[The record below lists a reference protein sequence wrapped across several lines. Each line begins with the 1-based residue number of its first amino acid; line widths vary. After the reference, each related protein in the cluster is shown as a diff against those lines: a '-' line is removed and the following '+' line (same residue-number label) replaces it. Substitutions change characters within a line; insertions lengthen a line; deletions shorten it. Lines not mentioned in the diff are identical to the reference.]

1 MNHFAYLLGIFCM
14 ATGLLQAGGAAA
26 LTPMEERPESL
37 VLTMSAA
44 VDTDCDGDLEDESE
58 EDAAFAPAKTL
69 RVGECIVYRTV
80 YRNDG
85 DFSLRKVEVRT
96 PVPQYMVYV
105 AGTAEHVETPPGLGA
120 TQPTA
125 PQDGGTGDLVWKFS
139 GGLGPGE
146 AGRVEFRV
154 RLEP

>member
-1 MNHFAYLLGIFCM
+1 MVQKLSFAASACLVLWS
-14 ATGLLQAGGAAA
+14 GGALAT
-26 LTPMEERPESL
+26 TPADERDEKL

-44 VDTDCDGDLEDESE
+44 VDTDCDGSLGDESDE
-58 EDAAFAPAKTL
+58 NAAFDAAKIL
-69 RVGECIVYRTV
+69 RPGQCIVYRTI

-85 DFSLRKVEVRT
+85 DFALRKVEVRT

-105 AGTAEHVETPPGLGA
+105 GGTAQHVETPPGLMA
-120 TQPTA
+120 KA
-125 PQDGGTGDLVWKFS
+125 PRAPEDGGEGELVWQFS

-154 RLEP
+154 KLVP